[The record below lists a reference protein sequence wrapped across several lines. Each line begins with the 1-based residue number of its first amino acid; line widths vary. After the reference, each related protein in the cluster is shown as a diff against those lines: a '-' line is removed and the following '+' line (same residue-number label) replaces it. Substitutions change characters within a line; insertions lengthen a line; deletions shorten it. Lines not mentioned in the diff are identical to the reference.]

1 MIYFL
6 SLFYKMP
13 VSKSMNKSQSG
24 GRKRSSR
31 KRSTRKINSSSSTK
45 KRQPKKKSSE
55 RKRSRSSSSNNTSS
69 FFDLMLESKKLGVQS
84 FQYKGKTYKRKVS
97 NKNPKMVFYKKA

>member
-1 MIYFL
+1 
-6 SLFYKMP
+6 MP

-45 KRQPKKKSSE
+45 KRQPKKKSPQ
-55 RKRSRSSSSNNTSS
+55 RKRFDSNSSDNTPS
-69 FFDLMLESKKLGVQS
+69 FFDLMLESKRLGAES